1 MGKANGLFLIVAGAA
16 ALCTAYVMRSI
27 ADQRAP
33 TPQQSEI
40 VKGPTGGSDLRLAVA
55 PEGWQAFSRAA
66 TPPGRAEAET
76 ALVVVTDA
84 QGTKEPVVRTPIAP
98 PAKSAT
104 PMPGDRA
111 SLARELQRELRRVG
125 CYDGELNANWTPA
138 TRKAIKAFIDRV
150 NAKLPIDEP
159 GHILLA
165 LVQGHRDRA
174 CGVPCPSGQGLAD
187 DGGCLPNAILAQANK
202 KAPERSTTLS
212 AVQPAALVI
221 TGLSTATT
229 VAPPTLPSVPG
240 EGRMALAGPSE
251 DQAKA
256 TAVAPTAPAPAYGST
271 PNKKRVTA
279 PDWRS
284 EIWRQ

>member
-27 ADQRAP
+27 TDQRAP
-33 TPQQSEI
+33 APQQSEI
-40 VKGPTGGSDLRLAVA
+40 VKGPSGGSDLRRAVV

-66 TPPGRAEAET
+66 TPGPAEAET
-76 ALVVVTDA
+76 APVVVTHA
-84 QGTKEPVVRTPIAP
+84 QRTNEAVVRKPIAP

-125 CYDGELNANWTPA
+125 CYDGELNSNWTPA

-159 GHILLA
+159 DHILLV

-174 CGVPCPSGQGLAD
+174 CGVPCPAGQGLAD

-212 AVQPAALVI
+212 AVQAAAPVI

-229 VAPPTLPSVPG
+229 AAPPTLLSVLG

-251 DQAKA
+251 DQARA